1 VWMALAAFGHPVYT
15 YSYPSLLRHSSLHQ
29 LQQPSNHPLI
39 LPKHLILLSP
49 SSTNSSAMST
59 KRHARFNENPVTDVR
74 SFSSPASSVSSL
86 APSPGPSTPPPLPDV
101 AFSSPTHSHSSIS
114 SYPSPPHP
122 RVYTPSPI
130 PQAHALP
137 YIPPAPLTPRV
148 YLHTALAAP
157 SLQYDMRY
165 HPDHANLHLSPAV
178 LAEPASSPPLPSLP
192 IRVAGLPW
200 HCTVRPDPK
209 MSPGNAVVTV
219 QDVLICLY
227 FHLRTAVKADEYNS
241 MGKARKT
248 EIFQMFERRVGHD
261 PAQRGKGLR
270 RVDFL
275 GGHTIAQGLVR
286 AQSKD
291 EVWDAVVR

>member
-1 VWMALAAFGHPVYT
+1 
-15 YSYPSLLRHSSLHQ
+15 
-29 LQQPSNHPLI
+29 
-39 LPKHLILLSP
+39 
-49 SSTNSSAMST
+49 
-59 KRHARFNENPVTDVR
+59 
-74 SFSSPASSVSSL
+74 
-86 APSPGPSTPPPLPDV
+86 
-101 AFSSPTHSHSSIS
+101 
-114 SYPSPPHP
+114 
-122 RVYTPSPI
+122 
-130 PQAHALP
+130 
-137 YIPPAPLTPRV
+137 
-148 YLHTALAAP
+148 
-157 SLQYDMRY
+157 
-165 HPDHANLHLSPAV
+165 
-178 LAEPASSPPLPSLP
+178 
-192 IRVAGLPW
+192 
-200 HCTVRPDPK
+200 